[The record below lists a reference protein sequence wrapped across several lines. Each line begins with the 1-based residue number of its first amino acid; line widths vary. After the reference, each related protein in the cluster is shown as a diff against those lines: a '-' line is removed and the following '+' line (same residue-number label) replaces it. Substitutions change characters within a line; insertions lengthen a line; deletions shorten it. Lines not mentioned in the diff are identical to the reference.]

1 MRRVAAGVVEKLQ
14 QPRLLFWRRLLSCG
28 RPFLLSMPPVR
39 AKCHPFLRGGASP
52 RSRGEKKYF
61 NIYLK
66 VSAGNGISPSLSS
79 SQSDYG
85 NPGYGS
91 ARFSVFSLST
101 NTRRPSNRWSF
112 RDDRIQESEEGR
124 GRLLLSSFRKRC
136 FSNGNLPRRNSIS
149 LSGVGCEVWAR
160 WRRGKIEVVTL
171 GWIGR
176 SLVDRFRQG
185 RHRGTKS
192 YYTR

>member
-1 MRRVAAGVVEKLQ
+1 
-14 QPRLLFWRRLLSCG
+14 
-28 RPFLLSMPPVR
+28 MPPVR

-66 VSAGNGISPSLSS
+66 VSAGNGNFPLPLLSPIGLWKSWIRFR
-79 SQSDYG
+79 
-85 NPGYGS
+85 
-91 ARFSVFSLST
+91 AVFRVFSVNEHPATVESMILPRRSNSRIRRRKGKTRAFFFSKKMLLEWT
-101 NTRRPSNRWSF
+101 N
-112 RDDRIQESEEGR
+112 
-124 GRLLLSSFRKRC
+124 
-136 FSNGNLPRRNSIS
+136 NLPRRNSIS